1 MTNNPYGT
9 PQSVSQNPGYHQSF
23 HHEQSRQ
30 YMEGSKHAQTS
41 LVFGIIGLF
50 FLGIVFGP
58 LAIVQ
63 AKKAEANNVASSA
76 GKILGWI
83 DVVFGILSIVIVIAL
98 IGTMSMG
105 MAP

>member
-9 PQSVSQNPGYHQSF
+9 PQSVPQHPGYHQSF
-23 HHEQSRQ
+23 QQEQSRQ

-63 AKKAEANNVASSA
+63 AKKAEALNVPSSA

-83 DVVFGILSIVIVIAL
+83 DVVFGILSIIIFMVL
-98 IGTMSMG
+98 IGTMGMS